1 MTINALNS
9 GARVWLADLEDAN
22 TPHWRNVISGQV
34 NLFDAVRRQI
44 SFTSPEG
51 KNYQLADD
59 ARLATIVMRPR
70 GWHPPERH
78 LRLDSRP
85 LVGALVDFGLYYFHN
100 TSELLARGSEDKTRE
115 AKAGFDGSWV
125 AHPDLVPLCDEVFSE
140 QLGTR
145 PNQLDRQ
152 RPDVS
157 VTADDLL
164 NVRAT
169 PGQVTEKGIR
179 GNVEVA
185 LRYLEAWLQGNGA
198 VGIHNLMEDAA
209 TAEISRSQIWQWL
222 HNGVKLDDGR
232 LVTTELVRQIL
243 DEEVAALR
251 KDVGEQAWAASAF
264 DDAHSL
270 FAQVALADD
279 FVDFLMLPAY
289 DMING

>member
-1 MTINALNS
+1 
-9 GARVWLADLEDAN
+9 
-22 TPHWRNVISGQV
+22 
-34 NLFDAVRRQI
+34 
-44 SFTSPEG
+44 
-51 KNYQLADD
+51 
-59 ARLATIVMRPR
+59 
-70 GWHPPERH
+70 
-78 LRLDSRP
+78 
-85 LVGALVDFGLYYFHN
+85 
-100 TSELLARGSEDKTRE
+100 
-115 AKAGFDGSWV
+115 
-125 AHPDLVPLCDEVFSE
+125 VFSE